1 MDLEAN
7 KLIFH
12 QKKGAE
18 KVDRRWWQMEDV
30 NKYLRKKDERRGQ
43 KVRVVCKKETTPGW
57 RIEDVNK
64 FFHRSLRRMTRL
76 GGPQMEL
83 DTLLNCD

>member
-1 MDLEAN
+1 
-7 KLIFH
+7 
-12 QKKGAE
+12 
-18 KVDRRWWQMEDV
+18 MEDV
-30 NKYLRKKDERRGQ
+30 NKYLPKKGEKWDKKWRRGH
-43 KVRVVCKKETTPGW
+43 KKRWTPGW

-64 FFHRSLRRMTRL
+64 FFVAGLRRMTRV